1 MKEAMLYER
10 IGDGRV
16 RCNLCSHRCLIE
28 EGERGFCRVRVNK
41 GGRLY
46 TAVYGRIVSQS
57 IDPIEKK
64 PLFHFLPGTRAYS
77 VATMGCNFTC
87 LYCQNHTIS
96 QYPREHDGQILGDEV
111 SPEEIVAAA
120 VESGCETI
128 AYTYTEPTIFF
139 EYALDTA
146 RLARSKGLRNVFV
159 SNGYMTPEAIETIAP
174 YLDGINIDLKGISDD
189 LYHKVAGGNLRP
201 VLHSIEQFFR
211 AGVWVEVTTLLIP
224 GLNDSPQALHW
235 TAEAIRGISPVIPWH
250 ISRFYPAY
258 RMLDRPPTPVATL
271 EKAQRIGEDVGLR
284 YVYMGNV
291 PGQGEDT
298 NCPSCGE
305 VVVKRRGFLV
315 RTNSLQEGHC
325 PSCGA
330 EIDGVWFVTA

>member
-10 IGDGRV
+10 IGNGRV
-16 RCNLCSHRCLIE
+16 RCNLCSHRCLIA
-28 EGERGFCRVRVNK
+28 EGQHGFCNVRVNE

-46 TAVYGRIVSQS
+46 TTVYGRVVSQNV
-57 IDPIEKK
+57 DPIEKK

-96 QYPREHDGQILGDEV
+96 QYPREHGGQILGDEV
-111 SPEEIVAAA
+111 SPGEIVAAA

-146 RLARSKGLRNVFV
+146 RLARTEGLRNVFV
-159 SNGYMTPEAIETIAP
+159 SNGYMTPAAIEVIAP

-189 LYHKVAGGNLRP
+189 FYHKVAGGNLRP
-201 VLHSIEQFFR
+201 VLHSIERFFR

-224 GLNDSPQALHW
+224 GLNDSPQALSRLPHARASADPCRHARGG
-235 TAEAIRGISPVIPWH
+235 AEDRKGGRASLCLYGERPRPGGGYPLSVLRGGGSEAPWFLGAHKLSP
-250 ISRFYPAY
+250 R
-258 RMLDRPPTPVATL
+258 RTL
-271 EKAQRIGEDVGLR
+271 PLLR
-284 YVYMGNV
+284 Y
-291 PGQGEDT
+291 QD
-298 NCPSCGE
+298 
-305 VVVKRRGFLV
+305 RRGLV
-315 RTNSLQEGHC
+315 RHRVRLF
-325 PSCGA
+325 
-330 EIDGVWFVTA
+330 IVTSG

>member
-16 RCNLCSHRCLIE
+16 RCNLCPHRCLIA
-28 EGERGFCRVRVNK
+28 EGERGFCRVRVNE

-111 SPEEIVAAA
+111 SPGGIVAAA

-146 RLARSKGLRNVFV
+146 RLARTEGLRNVFV
-159 SNGYMTPEAIETIAP
+159 SNGYMTPEAIEAIAP
-174 YLDGINIDLKGISDD
+174 YLDGINIDLKGISNDF
-189 LYHKVAGGNLRP
+189 YHKITGGDLRP

-224 GLNDSPQALHW
+224 GLNDSPQALRW
-235 TAEAIRGISPVIPWH
+235 TAEAIRGVSPVIPWH

-271 EKAQRIGEDVGLR
+271 EEAQRIGEEAGLR

-298 NCPSCGE
+298 HCPSCGE

-330 EIDGVWFVTA
+330 EINGVWFVTS